1 MPRTVRPARGRLVR
15 LRRLLDMVRRQLA
28 RREVLRRIA
37 RLSREEAAA
46 IRERIKQAR
55 AMGPRGR

>member
-1 MPRTVRPARGRLVR
+1 MR
-15 LRRLLDMVRRQLA
+15 LRRLLYMVRRQLA